1 MQNHADQSK
10 LGANWAPG
18 DIMYK
23 DLDGNKKINN
33 GSNTLDD
40 HGDLKVIGNTTPRYQ
55 YGITANMSYKNVY
68 LNVFFQGIGKRDF
81 WPSSQPFWPVATQY
95 YNTQN
100 GLLRT
105 HGLKIIVM
113 HILHVLLHAKQRTN
127 KSRPSICRMLLTVV

>member
-1 MQNHADQSK
+1 
-10 LGANWAPG
+10 
-18 DIMYK
+18 MYK